1 MKAKRAVFL
10 LLGFL
15 SLALG
20 AVGTVLPVLP
30 SVPFFLLTVY
40 CFARSSQRLHDWFIG
55 TQLYRKHLESY
66 VKKKG
71 MRLSTKLGIMATV
84 TLMMGAGFVVMLLK
98 GLLVSSALL
107 GVVWLGHII
116 YFIFGVRRSGND
128 RNLLEGDGAIEKWAV
143 GRRIGTPA

>member
-1 MKAKRAVFL
+1 MKAKRAAFL

-98 GLLVSSALL
+98 GLLISSALL

-116 YFIFGVRRSGND
+116 YFIFGVKTIRER
-128 RNLLEGDGAIEKWAV
+128 
-143 GRRIGTPA
+143 

>member
-116 YFIFGVRRSGND
+116 YFIFGVKTIRER
-128 RNLLEGDGAIEKWAV
+128 
-143 GRRIGTPA
+143 